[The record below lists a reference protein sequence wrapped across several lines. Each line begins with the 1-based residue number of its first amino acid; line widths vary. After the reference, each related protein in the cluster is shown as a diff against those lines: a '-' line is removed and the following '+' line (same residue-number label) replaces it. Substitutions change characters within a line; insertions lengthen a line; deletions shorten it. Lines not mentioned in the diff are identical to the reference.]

1 MAEYPIL
8 PVVAVG
14 GVLIKDKR
22 ILLVKRGQAPSK
34 GMWTV
39 PGGKVELGEHL
50 RQAVVR
56 EMREE
61 TGLQVRVGELVTH
74 FEVIEPDEQDRVR
87 YHYVIMDF
95 WVSIISGRLGPGD
108 DVLETAWVGPE
119 DIDPALMPI
128 GTVKLAKSLLG
139 E

>member
-1 MAEYPIL
+1 MAEYPDF

-34 GMWTV
+34 GLWTV
-39 PGGKVELGEHL
+39 PGGKVELGENL

-108 DVLETAWVGPE
+108 DVLETAWVGLQDLAP
-119 DIDPALMPI
+119 DLVTQGTID
-128 GTVKLAKSLLG
+128 LARSLL
-139 E
+139 